1 MAWVRS
7 NCLSSYTEMGAW
19 KPSAGRWKAMQM
31 PLPAQPQRH
40 CQLPNLWLGRGAS
53 MKHDE
58 TGAKDVFL
66 QRVQRNV
73 DIRNW
78 ESWFTSEVDVEHST
92 MLFENCKK
100 ISKAFGFMYSFH
112 HENPNRQQL
121 QRISRYAV
129 KLRWDIHLV
138 PPALWPSIWFSH
150 VRSPRCPLPRCPHS
164 PRSACLETPRCHGRA
179 GATVASL

>member
-1 MAWVRS
+1 MPVFGFLFVYGASSFGVLGFD
-7 NCLSSYTEMGAW
+7 CLSYTEMGAW

-31 PLPAQPQRH
+31 PLPARPQRH

-78 ESWFTSEVDVEHST
+78 ESWFTSELDVEHST

-100 ISKAFGFMYSFH
+100 ISLAFGFMYSFH

-121 QRISRYAV
+121 QRISRCCETEVRHSSCSTGFVTFY
-129 KLRWDIHLV
+129 LV
-138 PPALWPSIWFSH
+138 QSREVPQVSLA
-150 VRSPRCPLPRCPHS
+150 PLPPFPPFC
-164 PRSACLETPRCHGRA
+164 AF
-179 GATVASL
+179 

>member
-73 DIRNW
+73 DLRNW
-78 ESWFTSEVDVEHST
+78 ESWFTNEVDVEHST

-100 ISKAFGFMYSFH
+100 ISLAFGSCILSTMRTQITNSS
-112 HENPNRQQL
+112 NGSPD
-121 QRISRYAV
+121 AV

-138 PPALWPSIWFSH
+138 PPASWPSIWFSH
-150 VRSPRCPLPRCPHS
+150 VRSPRCPVAPLPPLPPFTS
-164 PRSACLETPRCHGRA
+164 
-179 GATVASL
+179 VF